1 MTATATPIGHQLFV
15 VPLEQIDALVLIIDD
30 EPQIRRA
37 LAQMLEERGA
47 RVVCAATASEGLSL
61 AASQSPDLVIL
72 DIGLPDLAG
81 DVVCRE
87 LRAWSQVPIVVLSA
101 RHSEAEKVRLL
112 DLGADDYLTK
122 PFGAAELVAR
132 VRAHMRRAVVTES
145 GPPAVIRAGEIEIDF
160 HRRGAFRD
168 GDRIHLT
175 PLEWSLLRTMATQS
189 GRTLTHR
196 QLFDAVWARSHGNA
210 SQYLRVF
217 ITALRKKIEPDP
229 SAPQLIVTEPGV
241 GYRFEIP
248 RALA

>member
-1 MTATATPIGHQLFV
+1 MTASATPIGHQRFV
-15 VPLEQIDALVLIIDD
+15 VPAEQIDALVLIIDD

-37 LAQMLEERGA
+37 LAQVLEERGA
-47 RVVCAATASEGLSL
+47 RVIAGSTASEGLAL
-61 AASQSPDLVIL
+61 AASDSPDLVIL
-72 DIGLPDLAG
+72 DIGLPDLGG

-122 PFGAAELVAR
+122 PFGSAELVAR
-132 VRAHMRRAVVTES
+132 VRAHLRRVVVTES
-145 GPPAVIRAGEIEIDF
+145 DLPAVIRAGAIEIDF
-160 HRRGAFRD
+160 HRRGAFR
-168 GDRIHLT
+168 GGERIHLT
-175 PLEWSLLRTMATQS
+175 PLEWSLLRTMATQA

-248 RALA
+248 RAA

>member
-1 MTATATPIGHQLFV
+1 MSPIPAGHQRFV
-15 VPLEQIDALVLIIDD
+15 VPTEQLDALVLIIDD

-37 LAQMLEERGA
+37 LGAVLEERGA
-47 RVVCAATASEGLSL
+47 RVLDAATGTEGLAL
-61 AASQSPDLVIL
+61 AASANPDLIIL
-72 DIGLPDLAG
+72 DIGLPDIAG

-87 LRAWSQVPIVVLSA
+87 LRAWSQIPIVVLSA

-122 PFGAAELVAR
+122 PFGSAELVAR
-132 VRAHMRRAVVTES
+132 VRAHLRRATVVES
-145 GPPAVIRAGEIEIDF
+145 ELPAVIRAGSIEIDF
-160 HRRGAFRD
+160 HKRGAFRD
-168 GDRIHLT
+168 GERLHLT
-175 PLEWSLLRTMATQS
+175 PLEWSLLRTMATQA

-217 ITALRKKIEPDP
+217 ITALRKKIEPDA

-248 RALA
+248 RSA

>member
-1 MTATATPIGHQLFV
+1 MTSIPVGHQRFV
-15 VPLEQIDALVLIIDD
+15 VPTDSLDALVLIIDD
-30 EPQIRRA
+30 EPQIRKA
-37 LAQMLEERGA
+37 LAQVLEEPGA
-47 RVVCAATASEGLSL
+47 RVLHAATGAEGLAL
-61 AASQSPDLVIL
+61 AASQHPDLVIL
-72 DIGLPDLAG
+72 DLGLPDMGG
-81 DVVCRE
+81 DDVCRE

-122 PFGAAELVAR
+122 PFGSAELVAR
-132 VRAHMRRAVVTES
+132 VRAHLRRVVV
-145 GPPAVIRAGEIEIDF
+145 PDADLPAVIRAGAIEIDF
-160 HRRGAFRD
+160 HKRGAFR
-168 GDRIHLT
+168 GGERLHLT
-175 PLEWSLLRTMATQS
+175 PLEWSLLRTLATQA

-241 GYRFEIP
+241 GYRFEVP
-248 RALA
+248 RPG

>member
-1 MTATATPIGHQLFV
+1 MTATATPIGHQRFV
-15 VPLEQIDALVLIIDD
+15 VPAEQIDALVLIIDD

-37 LAQMLEERGA
+37 LAQVLEERGA
-47 RVVCAATASEGLSL
+47 RVVDAATAAEGLAL
-61 AASQSPDLVIL
+61 AASDSPDLVIL
-72 DIGLPDLAG
+72 DIGLPDLGG

-122 PFGAAELVAR
+122 PFGSAELVAR
-132 VRAHMRRAVVTES
+132 VRAHLRRAVVAES
-145 GPPAVIRAGEIEIDF
+145 DLPAVIKAGAIEIDF

-168 GDRIHLT
+168 GERLHLT
-175 PLEWSLLRTMATQS
+175 PLEWSLLRTMATQA

-248 RALA
+248 RAT

>member
-1 MTATATPIGHQLFV
+1 MTTVPTGHQRVV
-15 VPLEQIDALVLIIDD
+15 VPTEQIDALVLIIDD
-30 EPQIRRA
+30 EPQIRKA
-37 LAQMLEERGA
+37 LAQLLEERGA
-47 RVVCAATASEGLSL
+47 RVLDVSSGAEGLAL
-61 AASQSPDLVIL
+61 AASAMPDLIVL

-87 LRAWSQVPIVVLSA
+87 IRAWSQVPIVVLSA

-112 DLGADDYLTK
+112 DLGADDYITK
-122 PFGAAELVAR
+122 PFGSAELVAR
-132 VRAHMRRAVVTES
+132 VRAHLRRSIATDSEL
-145 GPPAVIRAGEIEIDF
+145 PAVLRAGDIEIDF

-168 GDRIHLT
+168 GERLHLT
-175 PLEWSLLRTMATQS
+175 PLEWSLLRTLATQA

-229 SAPQLIVTEPGV
+229 SAPQIIVTEPGV

-248 RALA
+248 RAQ